1 MNQRLR
7 ISQGAD
13 FPARQP
19 PAVAISFAGFLSD
32 SNLMNAEQLAK
43 AKALGFSDRQI
54 ASLTGR
60 TEDDVRAERKQQGLV
75 PSYRLVDTCA
85 AEFEAYTPYY
95 YSTYDRGDDEVRPSD
110 KKKVMILGGGPNRIG
125 QGIEF
130 DYCCVHASF
139 ALKEDGF
146 ETLMV
151 NSNPET
157 VSTDYDTSDKL
168 FFEPLTLEDVL
179 HIYEREKCWGAIAQF
194 GGQTP
199 LNLALGL
206 QKNGVNIIGTSPQS
220 IEIAEDRKLFAAMLD
235 RLKIPQ
241 PPNGTA
247 TTVEEAIAVARR
259 LTYPVL
265 VRPSFVLGGRAM
277 QIVFSEA
284 ELRDYFHHN
293 AALEISAGRPV
304 LVDKFLEDAT
314 EVDVDCIADVGLP
327 ANEKSGGTIVIGGML
342 EHIEFAGVHSGD
354 AAMVLPPHTLSPKVI
369 ATIRDYTHAMARELK
384 VVGLMNVQYAVKG
397 ETVYVLEVNPR
408 ASRTVPFVS
417 KAIGHP
423 LAKLAAKVMAG
434 KTLKQLGFT
443 NEIWP
448 KYWAVK
454 ESVFPFNRFHGQDIL
469 LSPEMRSTGEVMG
482 HDADLGIAYAK
493 SQMAAISP
501 LPTKGRVFIS
511 VSDAHK
517 KGVAEVAKQFAD
529 LGFDLIATDGT
540 AAVIEKAGLKVERV
554 FKLSEGRP
562 NALDLLK
569 NRELQLVINTPA
581 GQTPRADEVKIR
593 TTSVYTG
600 TPIMTT
606 LSGAKAAALGIA
618 ALKKSGYAVKTLQEY
633 H

>member
-1 MNQRLR
+1 MSSLNPEKL
-7 ISQGAD
+7 
-13 FPARQP
+13 AR
-19 PAVAISFAGFLSD
+19 
-32 SNLMNAEQLAK
+32 AK
-43 AKALGFSDRQI
+43 SLGFSDRQI
-54 ASLTGR
+54 AHLTGT
-60 TEDDVRAERKQQGLV
+60 TEDEIRAWRKKINLV

-95 YSTYDRGDDEVRPSD
+95 YSTYDRGDDEV
-110 KKKVMILGGGPNRIG
+110 KGNIAKKVMILGGGPNRIG

-130 DYCCVHASF
+130 DYCCVHAAF

-146 ETLMV
+146 ETIIV

-235 RLKIPQ
+235 KLKIPQ
-241 PPNGTA
+241 PPNGLA
-247 TTVEEAIAVARR
+247 TNAEEALVISKR

-277 QIVFSEA
+277 QIVYSDT
-284 ELRDYFHHN
+284 ELTHYMKFAVEVSSD
-293 AALEISAGRPV
+293 RPV

-314 EVDVDCIADVGLP
+314 EVDVDCITDVGHFKNP
-327 ANEKSGGTIVIGGML
+327 SEGTIVIGGML

-369 ATIRDYTHAMARELK
+369 DTIRDYTHAMARELK
-384 VVGLMNVQYAVKG
+384 VIGLMNVQYAVKG

-417 KAIGHP
+417 KAIGKP

-434 KTLKQLGFT
+434 KTLKELNFT
-443 NEIWP
+443 EEIWT

-454 ESVFPFNRFHGQDIL
+454 ESVFPFNKFVGQDIL

-482 HDADLGIAYAK
+482 LDADLGVAYAK
-493 SQMAAISP
+493 SQMAANSP
-501 LPTKGRVFIS
+501 LPASGKVFIS
-511 VSDAHK
+511 VSDLHK
-517 KGVAEVAKQFAD
+517 KDVAEVARLFSD
-529 LGFDLIATDGT
+529 LGFELVATSGT
-540 AAVIEKAGLKVERV
+540 ATILEKAGLKVQRIL
-554 FKLSEGRP
+554 KLLEGRP
-562 NALDLLK
+562 NVIDLLK
-569 NRELQLVINTPA
+569 NKEIQFVINTPSGA
-581 GQTPRADEVKIR
+581 APREDEVKIR
-593 TTSVYTG
+593 TTAVYTG
-600 TPIMTT
+600 TPIATT

-618 ALKKSGYAVKTLQEY
+618 ALKKSGYAVKTVQEY

>member
-1 MNQRLR
+1 MSSL
-7 ISQGAD
+7 
-13 FPARQP
+13 
-19 PAVAISFAGFLSD
+19 
-32 SNLMNAEQLAK
+32 NAEKLAR
-43 AKALGFSDRQI
+43 AKSLGFSDRQI
-54 ASLTGR
+54 AHLVGQ
-60 TEDDVRAERKQQGLV
+60 TEDKIRALRKKLNLI

-95 YSTYDRGDDEVRPSD
+95 YSTYDRGDDEVKGNTAR
-110 KKKVMILGGGPNRIG
+110 KVMILGGGPNRIG

-130 DYCCVHASF
+130 DYCCVHAAF

-146 ETLMV
+146 ETIMV

-220 IEIAEDRKLFAAMLD
+220 IEIAEDRKMFAAMLNK
-235 RLKIPQ
+235 LNIPQ
-241 PPNGTA
+241 PPNGLA
-247 TTVEEAIAVARR
+247 TNPEEALAVAKK

-277 QIVFSEA
+277 QIVYSDSELSHYMKFA
-284 ELRDYFHHN
+284 VE
-293 AALEISAGRPV
+293 ASPERPV

-327 ANEKSGGTIVIGGML
+327 NGGTIVIGGML

-369 ATIRDYTHAMARELK
+369 ETIREYTHAMARELQ

-397 ETVYVLEVNPR
+397 EVVYVLEVNPR

-417 KAIGHP
+417 KAIGQP

-434 KTLKQLGFT
+434 KTLKELGFT
-443 NEIWP
+443 EEIWP

-482 HDADLGIAYAK
+482 LDADLGTAYAK
-493 SQMAAISP
+493 SQMAANSALP
-501 LPTKGRVFIS
+501 LKGKVFIS
-511 VSDAHK
+511 VSDLHK
-517 KGVAEVAKQFAD
+517 NQVAEVARNYTA
-529 LGFDLIATDGT
+529 LGFELIATGGT
-540 AAVIEKAGLKVERV
+540 ATVLEKAGLKVERIH
-554 FKLSEGRP
+554 KLQEGRP
-562 NALDLLK
+562 NAVDLLK
-569 NRELQLVINTPA
+569 NEEIQLVINTPSGA
-581 GQTPRADEVKIR
+581 VPRADEVKIR
-593 TTSVYTG
+593 TTAVYTG

-606 LSGAKAAALGIA
+606 LSSARAAALGIA
-618 ALKKSGYAVKTLQEY
+618 ALKKSGYEVKTVQEY

>member
-1 MNQRLR
+1 MSPEL
-7 ISQGAD
+7 
-13 FPARQP
+13 
-19 PAVAISFAGFLSD
+19 
-32 SNLMNAEQLAK
+32 LAK
-43 AKALGFSDRQI
+43 AKSLGFSDCQI
-54 ASLTGR
+54 AHLTGQ
-60 TEDDVRAERKQQGLV
+60 TEDAVRAQRKRLGLV

-95 YSTYDRGDDEVRPSD
+95 YSTYDRGDDEVRPSNTR
-110 KKKVMILGGGPNRIG
+110 KVMILGGGPNRIG

-130 DYCCVHASF
+130 DYCCVHAAF

-168 FFEPLTLEDVL
+168 YFEPLTLEDVL
-179 HIYEREKCWGAIAQF
+179 HIYEREQCWGAIAQF

-199 LNLALGL
+199 LNLVLGL
-206 QKNGVNIIGTSPQS
+206 QKNGVRIIGTSPQS
-220 IEIAEDRKLFAAMLD
+220 IEIAEDRKLFAAMLHK
-235 RLKIPQ
+235 LNIPQ
-241 PPNGTA
+241 QPNGLA
-247 TTVEEAIAVARR
+247 INEAEALEASRK
-259 LTYPVL
+259 LGYPVL

-277 QIVFSEA
+277 QIVYSDTELTHYMRFAVEA
-284 ELRDYFHHN
+284 SPE
-293 AALEISAGRPV
+293 RPV

-314 EVDVDCIADVGLP
+314 EVDVDCIADVGCFDDP
-327 ANEKSGGTIVIGGML
+327 SKGTIVIGGML

-369 ATIRDYTHAMARELK
+369 STIREYTHAMARELR
-384 VVGLMNVQYAVKG
+384 VIGLMNVQYAVKG
-397 ETVYVLEVNPR
+397 DLVYVLEVNPR

-417 KAIGHP
+417 KTIGVP
-423 LAKLAAKVMAG
+423 LAKLAAKLMAG
-434 KTLKQLGFT
+434 KTLAQLGFT
-443 NEIWP
+443 EEQWP

-482 HDADLGIAYAK
+482 LDSDLGIAYAK
-493 SQMAAISP
+493 SQIAAGGP
-501 LPTKGRVFIS
+501 LPMNGRVFIS

-517 KGVAEVAKQFAD
+517 KEVAGVAQLFAD
-529 LGFDLIATDGT
+529 LGFELIATAGT
-540 AAVIEKAGLKVERV
+540 ASVLEKAGLKVQRIL
-554 FKLSEGRP
+554 KLTEGRP
-562 NALDLLK
+562 NTVDLLK
-569 NRELQLVINTPA
+569 NREIQLVINTPA
-581 GQTPRADEVKIR
+581 GQSPRADEMKIR
-593 TTSVYTG
+593 TTAVYTG

-618 ALKKSGYAVKTLQEY
+618 ALRKSGYAVKTLQEY

>member
-1 MNQRLR
+1 MNPEL
-7 ISQGAD
+7 
-13 FPARQP
+13 
-19 PAVAISFAGFLSD
+19 
-32 SNLMNAEQLAK
+32 LAK
-43 AKALGFSDRQI
+43 AKSLGFSDRQI
-54 ASLTGR
+54 AHLTKS
-60 TEDDVRAERKQQGLV
+60 TEDEVRATRKKLGLV

-95 YSTYDRGDDEVRPSD
+95 YSTYDRGDDEIKITP

-130 DYCCVHASF
+130 DYCCVHAAF

-179 HIYEREKCWGAIAQF
+179 HIYEREQCWGAIAQF

-199 LNLALGL
+199 LNLALCL

-220 IEIAEDRKLFAAMLD
+220 IEIAEDRKLFAAMLHK
-235 RLKIPQ
+235 LNIPQ
-241 PPNGTA
+241 PPNGIA
-247 TTVEEAIAVARR
+247 TNEAEALEAAQR
-259 LTYPVL
+259 LEYPIL

-277 QIVFSEA
+277 QIVYSDA
-284 ELRDYFHHN
+284 ELQYYMRF
-293 AALEISAGRPV
+293 AVEASPERPV

-314 EVDVDCIADVGLP
+314 EVDVDCIADVGRFDDP
-327 ANEKSGGTIVIGGML
+327 AKGTIVIGAML

-369 ATIRDYTHAMARELK
+369 STIREYTHAMARDLR
-384 VVGLMNVQYAVKG
+384 VIGLMNVQYAVKG
-397 ETVYVLEVNPR
+397 DLVYVLEVNPR

-417 KAIGHP
+417 KAIGVP

-434 KTLKQLGFT
+434 AKLQDLGFT
-443 NEIWP
+443 EEIWTS
-448 KYWAVK
+448 YWAVK

-469 LSPEMRSTGEVMG
+469 LSPEMRSTGEAMG
-482 HDADLGIAYAK
+482 LDADLGIAYAK
-493 SQMAAISP
+493 SRMAANSP
-501 LPTKGRVFIS
+501 LPLHGRVFIS
-511 VSDAHK
+511 VSDAHTK
-517 KGVAEVAKQFAD
+517 DVLPVARQFAE
-529 LGFDLIATDGT
+529 LGFEIISTSGT
-540 AAVIEKAGLKVERV
+540 ASILEKAGLTVRRV
-554 FKLSEGRP
+554 FKLAEGRP
-562 NALDLLK
+562 NAIDLLK
-569 NRELQLVINTPA
+569 NNEIQLVINTPSGEA
-581 GQTPRADEVKIR
+581 PRADEVKIR
-593 TTSVYTG
+593 TTAVYTS

-606 LSGAKAAALGIA
+606 LSGARAAALGIA
-618 ALKKSGYAVKTLQEY
+618 ALKKSGYAVRTLQEY